1 MNINPFDKFNK
12 EWALVTA
19 GNKDSFNSMTI
30 SWGSMG
36 TLWHKD
42 IITIYIRPDR
52 YTFDFLKNSDMFTI
66 SFYDEKYRDILTMFG
81 RCSGRDINKVE
92 KSGFNPVFM
101 DDGITYSEAN
111 ETIVLKK
118 IYMEQLNKDLFN
130 EDIFSCYKD
139 NGPAHY
145 MIIGEVIR
153 GVK

>member
-111 ETIVLKK
+111 ETIILKK

-130 EDIFSCYKD
+130 EDILSCYKD

>member
-19 GNKDSFNSMTI
+19 GDKNSFNSMTI

-130 EDIFSCYKD
+130 EDILSCYKD

>member
-130 EDIFSCYKD
+130 EDILSCYKD

>member
-19 GNKDSFNSMTI
+19 GDKNSFNSMTI

-52 YTFDFLKNSDMFTI
+52 YTFDFLKNSDTFTI

-92 KSGFNPVFM
+92 RSGFNPVFM

-111 ETIVLKK
+111 DTIVVKK
-118 IYMEQLNKDLFN
+118 IYLEHLNKVLFS
-130 EDIFSCYKD
+130 EEILSCYKD
-139 NGPAHY
+139 DGPAHY

-153 GVK
+153 GV

>member
-12 EWALVTA
+12 EWALVTV
-19 GNKDSFNSMTI
+19 GDKNSFNSMTI

-52 YTFDFLKNSDMFTI
+52 YTFDFLKNSDTFTI

-92 KSGFNPVFM
+92 RSGFNPVFM

-111 ETIVLKK
+111 ETIVVKK
-118 IYMEQLNKDLFN
+118 IYMEQLNKDLFS
-130 EDIFSCYKD
+130 EEILCCYKD
-139 NGPAHY
+139 DGPAHY

-153 GVK
+153 GV

>member
-52 YTFDFLKNSDMFTI
+52 YTFDFIKNSDMFTI
-66 SFYDEKYRDILTMFG
+66 SFYDEKYRDILAMFG

-130 EDIFSCYKD
+130 EDILSCYKD

>member
-1 MNINPFDKFNK
+1 
-12 EWALVTA
+12 
-19 GNKDSFNSMTI
+19 
-30 SWGSMG
+30 
-36 TLWHKD
+36 
-42 IITIYIRPDR
+42 
-52 YTFDFLKNSDMFTI
+52 
-66 SFYDEKYRDILTMFG
+66 MFG

-130 EDIFSCYKD
+130 EDILSCYKD